1 MLGFLKD
8 QSILRGAY
16 FHDASKK
23 AQAAAP
29 RQKTKIDAKKARQ
42 AARERFKRAHLA
54 EKAFARKLKKVA
66 KEVGKIVNRLAPR
79 GKVKDF
85 PALKKALD
93 RYSRMIGPWA
103 ALTAKSMIAE
113 VAQRDSYA
121 WAEMGREMGRS
132 LRSEILI
139 APIQPA
145 LDKMLLEQVA
155 LIKSLPTQEATRVHH
170 LMIEGMVG
178 GRRAAET
185 AKDIMRSGKVTEARA
200 LLIAR
205 TETTRTAT
213 TVVEARSTYVGSE
226 GYFWRTADDSDVRQE
241 HKKLNGKFIPW
252 NLPPIAGPNGQRYHA
267 GAGPNCRCYPE
278 PVIPDVV
285 A

>member
-1 MLGFLKD
+1 VFGFLKD

-16 FHDASKK
+16 FRDAAKK
-23 AQAAAP
+23 APPA
-29 RQKTKIDAKKARQ
+29 RQKSKIDAKKARR

-54 EKAFARKLKKVA
+54 EKAFARKLRRVA
-66 KEVGKIVNRLAPR
+66 KEVGKIVNRFAPR
-79 GKVKDF
+79 GKVRDW
-85 PALKKALD
+85 PALNLALQK
-93 RYSRMIGPWA
+93 YSKLLGPWA
-103 ALTAKSMIAE
+103 ASTAESMIAE
-113 VAQRDSYA
+113 VAQRDSFA

-132 LRSEILI
+132 LRSEILV

-145 LDKMLLEQVA
+145 LDRMLLEQVQ

-170 LMIEGMVG
+170 LMLEGMVG
-178 GRRAAET
+178 GRRAVET
-185 AKDIMRSGKVTEARA
+185 AKEIMRSGQVTASRA
-200 LLIAR
+200 MLIAR

-226 GYFWRTADDSDVRQE
+226 GYIWRTADDSDVRRE
-241 HKKLNGKFIPW
+241 HDKLEGKFIPW
-252 NLPPIAGPNGQRYHA
+252 NRPPIAGPNGQRYHA

-278 PVIPDVV
+278 PIIPDVV